1 MRRLLVFGM
10 LATSLAGAAVT
21 NSARTPTALLTYS
34 AGPGGGLC
42 LARPDGSRRVR
53 LLAGD
58 ALAPSWSPG
67 GRFVAFARGGKIVV
81 ANARGRTVRSF
92 GSLAADPAWSPDGS
106 RIAYAAGAPASRI
119 VVASRTGRTLTSI
132 STGKN
137 VASGPTWSPNSRRLA
152 YAEQLDIDAPN
163 QPGANRVFVV
173 NSDASGRRL
182 LVGSAAEPAW
192 SPDGSRIAYIAYD
205 SPLSDA
211 GQVAVIGVDGAG
223 ARRVTSGGAPE
234 TGPAWAPNGRMI
246 AFARRTGSS
255 SVVMAI
261 RPDGTGERTLI
272 PARSGGAS
280 DPAWRR
286 QIALPRARR
295 TSCP

>member
-1 MRRLLVFGM
+1 MRQLLVFAV
-10 LATSLAGAAVT
+10 LATSLAGAAAT

-34 AGPGGGLC
+34 AGPAGGLC

-53 LLAGD
+53 LLAGE
-58 ALAPSWSPG
+58 ARAPAWSSD
-67 GRFVAFARGGKIVV
+67 GRFVAFARSGKIVV
-81 ANARGRTVRSF
+81 ANARGRIVRRF
-92 GSLAADPAWSPDGS
+92 GSLGADPAWSPDGG
-106 RIAYAAGAPASRI
+106 RIAYAVGAPVSRI
-119 VVASRTGRTLTSI
+119 VVASRNGRTLASI

-152 YAEQLDIDAPN
+152 YAEQLDIDGPS
-163 QPGANRVFVV
+163 QPGSNRVFVV
-173 NSDASGRRL
+173 NADGSGRRL

-192 SPDGSRIAYIAYD
+192 SQDGSRIAYIAYA

-211 GQVAVIGVDGAG
+211 GQLAVIGVDGAG

-234 TGPAWAPNGRMI
+234 TGPAWSPNGRMI
-246 AFARRTGSS
+246 AFARQTGSS
-255 SVVMAI
+255 SVVLAI

-286 QIALPRARR
+286 PIALPRARR
-295 TSCP
+295 ASCP

>member
-1 MRRLLVFGM
+1 MRQLLVFGV
-10 LATSLAGAAVT
+10 LATSLALTGST

-42 LARPDGSRRVR
+42 LARPDGSRRMR
-53 LLAGD
+53 LLAGE
-58 ALAPSWSPG
+58 ARAPTWSPD

-81 ANARGRTVRSF
+81 ANTRGRIVRRF
-92 GSLAADPAWSPDGS
+92 GSLGADPVWSPDGS
-106 RIAYAAGAPASRI
+106 RIAYAAGARASRI
-119 VVASRTGRTLTSI
+119 VVANRKGRTLTSI

-152 YAEQLDIDAPN
+152 YAEQLEIER
-163 QPGANRVFVV
+163 PGQAGSNRVFVV
-173 NSDASGRRL
+173 NADGSGRRL
-182 LVGSAAEPAW
+182 LVGAAAEPAW
-192 SPDGSRIAYIAYD
+192 SPDGSRIAYVAFA
-205 SPLSDA
+205 SRFA
-211 GQVAVIGVDGAG
+211 ETGQVAVIGVDGADS
-223 ARRVTSGGAPE
+223 RRVTTGDQPE
-234 TGPAWAPNGRMI
+234 TGPAWSPNGRMI

-255 SVVMAI
+255 SVVVAI

-286 QIALPRARR
+286 PIALPKARR
-295 TSCP
+295 ASCP